1 MSRNLAAGL
10 LVLAM
15 GSAAWAQEEVSLS
28 RDPALTFM
36 GGGEVE
42 FIPKIPLPEL
52 GLRVGYL
59 KERDADKGTWF
70 AGVQIRYPLTDM
82 FTLEGSIEFHTSDF
96 ADGEIEVITYPVQ
109 ASVLIFPLPKT
120 PMIAPYVVAGLG
132 WYYTTV
138 DFSGSL
144 SAFDSQTESM
154 FGAHIGFGAKMSL
167 GGASTVSA
175 DLRYIFLEPNSD
187 ELKDEQFDTIQLVL
201 SISFPF

>member
-1 MSRNLAAGL
+1 MARNLAAGL

-15 GSAAWAQEEVSLS
+15 GSAAWAQESLV

-52 GLRVGYL
+52 GARVGYL

-70 AGVQIRYPLTDM
+70 AGVQVRYPITDM

-120 PMIAPYVVAGLG
+120 PVVAPYIVAGLG